1 MDIIFGQIVKG
12 HGVASGRAG
21 DPRFPEG
28 TLALQWPIFE
38 KNGLNLNGYYRA
50 TINIS
55 VFPLKPNPINPTH
68 TFKNVKWHADCPA
81 EDFSFFE
88 VSLSVGLSKCVT
100 GLIYW
105 PHPETK
111 PEHFQDPSVIEVTAP
126 KIDEVSSNDS
136 VRLWVD
142 PRTIFFD

>member
-1 MDIIFGQIVKG
+1 MDIISGQIVKG

-55 VFPLKPNPINPTH
+55 VFPLKPNPVNPTH
-68 TFKNVKWHADCPA
+68 AFKNVKWHADCPA

-88 VSLSVGLSKCVT
+88 VS
-100 GLIYW
+100 
-105 PHPETK
+105 
-111 PEHFQDPSVIEVTAP
+111 
-126 KIDEVSSNDS
+126 
-136 VRLWVD
+136 
-142 PRTIFFD
+142 